1 MARIR
6 DLISRQSLRFADDYE
21 VYVDYG
27 KGRPVK
33 MKENDATFMDVEK
46 FLTGCIDSSKIMT
59 NKNSNVISRTHT
71 TNYHRNSNKHEWT
84 TRSERW

>member
-6 DLISRQSLRFADDYE
+6 GLISSDFLRFADDYE

-33 MKENDATFMDVEK
+33 MKENDATFIDIEN
-46 FLTGCIDSSKIMT
+46 FLTGRIDSSKAMT
-59 NKNSNVISRTHT
+59 NKKSNGIPRTHT
-71 TNYHRNSNKHEWT
+71 TNDRKNSNKREFS